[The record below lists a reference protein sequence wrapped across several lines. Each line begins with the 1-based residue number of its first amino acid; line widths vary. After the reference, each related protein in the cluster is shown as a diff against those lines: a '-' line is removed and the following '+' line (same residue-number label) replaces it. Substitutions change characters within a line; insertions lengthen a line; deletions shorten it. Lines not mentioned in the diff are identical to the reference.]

1 LRTKQCFIHYGK
13 SSQPAVSPGLKGI
26 IQSIN
31 RLESSGSLL
40 KTKKY
45 ERMKPVES
53 TNSHPHRQIWAI
65 AGPAILANS
74 SAPLV
79 GLVDTWAIG
88 HLPGAVHL
96 AAVGLGSV
104 IFNYLLWAFGFLRM
118 GTTGLI
124 AQAKGRE
131 DLHDQV
137 VTVIRSSG
145 LAVVFGL
152 LLFVFQE
159 ALLAIS
165 MKAMAP
171 PENVEAIATE
181 YFRIRIWAAPF
192 TLLGYA
198 ITGVLFGLARVRTIL
213 WLQLLLNI
221 TNGVLNVTFVVGL
234 GMGVSG
240 VALGTLIAQVLTAVV
255 SVWMMFR
262 IFGVGP
268 LLAAARDGATWV
280 LSGFRKLVLVN
291 GFIFIRT
298 IFLMTALALIMRVA
312 AGMGEAEMAA
322 SHVLNQYMMLIAL
335 GLDGFAHASEALA
348 GAAWGRSDRAQFR
361 RWVILTGYWSL
372 IASLAYAL
380 FFWLT
385 GNEITAL
392 LTDVHSVRILAAALL
407 PLVIAMPLV
416 SVWCF
421 LFDGVYIGATAAAS
435 MMVTMGMAFVIYL
448 LLLEPM
454 TQRWGLHGLWGA
466 VLVFMAVRGLA
477 QAVWYPRLERRLG

>member
-1 LRTKQCFIHYGK
+1 MARFNKIGTIAGMAR
-13 SSQPAVSPGLKGI
+13 SNA
-26 IQSIN
+26 
-31 RLESSGSLL
+31 
-40 KTKKY
+40 KT
-45 ERMKPVES
+45 
-53 TNSHPHRQIWAI
+53 NLQHPHKQIWAI

-104 IFNYLLWAFGFLRM
+104 IFSYLLWAFGFLRM

-131 DLHDQV
+131 DVPDQITV
-137 VTVIRSSG
+137 VVRSSA
-145 LAVVFGL
+145 LAVFFGL

-159 ALLAIS
+159 GLLALS
-165 MKAMAP
+165 LKAMAP
-171 PENVEAIATE
+171 PEGVAAITSE
-181 YFRIRIWAAPF
+181 YFRVRIWAAPF

-213 WLQLLLNI
+213 GLQLLLNI

-234 GMGVSG
+234 GMGVPG
-240 VALGTLIAQVLTAVV
+240 VALGTVIAQVLTAVI
-255 SVWMMFR
+255 SVWMMAR
-262 IFGVGP
+262 IFGGST
-268 LLAAARDGATWV
+268 LLAAARDGGTWV

-298 IFLMTALALIMRVA
+298 IFLMTALAMIMRVA
-312 AGMGEAEMAA
+312 ARMGAVEMAA
-322 SHVLNQYMMLIAL
+322 SHVLNQYMLLIAL

-361 RWVILTGYWSL
+361 RWVYLTGYWSL
-372 IASLAYAL
+372 VASLAYSL
-380 FFWLT
+380 LFWLV
-385 GNEITAL
+385 GNDITAL
-392 LTDVHSVRILAAALL
+392 LTDIQSVRVVAAALL
-407 PLVIAMPLV
+407 PLVVALPLV

-435 MMVTMGMAFVIYL
+435 MMVTMGIAFVIYL
-448 LLLEPM
+448 FLLEPM
-454 TQRWGLHGLWGA
+454 TEQWGLHGLWGA
-466 VLVFMAVRGLA
+466 VLVFMAVRGLG
-477 QAVWYPRLERRLG
+477 QAIWYPRLERKLD

>member
-1 LRTKQCFIHYGK
+1 MTQA
-13 SSQPAVSPGLKGI
+13 SNPAA
-26 IQSIN
+26 
-31 RLESSGSLL
+31 
-40 KTKKY
+40 TA
-45 ERMKPVES
+45 
-53 TNSHPHRQIWAI
+53 HPHRQIWAI

-124 AQAKGRE
+124 AQARGRG
-131 DLHDQV
+131 DAHDQV
-137 VTVIRSSG
+137 VTVIRSCA
-145 LAVVFGL
+145 LALLFGV

-159 ALLAIS
+159 ALLGIS
-165 MKAMAP
+165 LKVMAP
-171 PENVEAIATE
+171 PEQVGKITSE

-221 TNGVLNVTFVVGL
+221 SNGVLNVTFVVGL
-234 GMGVSG
+234 GMGVAG
-240 VALGTLIAQVLTAVV
+240 VAWGTLIAQVLTAAV
-255 SVWMMFR
+255 SVWMMVR
-262 IFGVGP
+262 IFGSRS
-268 LLAAARDGATWV
+268 LASAIRGGGTWV

-298 IFLMTALALIMRVA
+298 IFLMTTLALIMRVA
-312 AGMGEAEMAA
+312 AGLGEIEMAA
-322 SHVLNQYMMLIAL
+322 SHLITQYMMLMAL

-361 RWVILTGYWSL
+361 RWVYLTGYWSL

-380 FFWLT
+380 LFWLL
-385 GNEITAL
+385 GNDITAL
-392 LTDVHSVRILAAALL
+392 LTDIESVRIVAAALL
-407 PLVIAMPLV
+407 PLVIALPLV

-421 LFDGVYIGATAAAS
+421 LFDGVYIGATAAAA
-435 MMVTMGMAFVIYL
+435 MMVTMGVAFVIYL

-454 TQRWGLHGLWGA
+454 TQQWGLHGLWGA

-477 QAVWYPRLERRLG
+477 QAIWYPMLERKLT